1 MAAVDLSLPRAVTHT
16 ESVQPLVET
25 RAEEDLIL
33 RGRALAHLAIDEMI
47 AELDLRA
54 SRHQLDRGL
63 RISLPYF
70 DDRRL
75 SLRYWSFTVIPT
87 GRIMF
92 VPAFVVVAVEREVD
106 RVQAQ
111 HEFTDSTRTHLLE
124 GLHQLASAFRS
135 GAADNRR
142 SDLPVR

>member
-1 MAAVDLSLPRAVTHT
+1 MPAISLSLPRAVTQE
-16 ESVQPLVET
+16 ESVQPLMES
-25 RAEEDLIL
+25 RPAEDLVR

-63 RISLPYF
+63 RLSLPYF

-75 SLRYWSFTVIPT
+75 SLRYWSFSVIPK
-87 GRIMF
+87 GRILF
-92 VPAFVVVAVEREVD
+92 VPAFVVLAVEREIE

-111 HEFTDSTRTHLLE
+111 REFTDATRAHLLE
-124 GLHQLASAFRS
+124 GLRQLASAFRS
-135 GAADNRR
+135 GAPDDRR
-142 SDLPVR
+142 SERPVS